1 MKCFTALLG
10 TKLWHSIFEHIA
22 RISFITWPITR
33 FRESLQIPND
43 NPLDEDTSRRYFR
56 DALQGLDYRKYEI
69 FNLTILPWPP
79 HFNTF

>member
-22 RISFITWPITR
+22 RISFITWSKLVL

-56 DALQGLDYRKYEI
+56 DALQGLDYRKYE
-69 FNLTILPWPP
+69 NEV
-79 HFNTF
+79 